1 MIKILKYPLIIA
13 LFSIIYS
20 NICMAL
26 EEPNY
31 QILKSNKN
39 YEIRKYN
46 NRLVVEV
53 EYSTEDS
60 GFRYLFNYISGE
72 NTKSEK
78 ISMTVPVTQS
88 VKINMT
94 APVTQSTKNGK
105 MVMQFFLPSKF
116 TLDTAPKPTND
127 KVSLVVLD
135 TEIYA
140 IIKYSGSVTRRNFQ
154 KHYKKLKEH
163 LIKDNINFIEP
174 AIKATYNGPFTL
186 PIFRRNEVMIK
197 INYNESN

>member
-1 MIKILKYPLIIA
+1 
-13 LFSIIYS
+13 
-20 NICMAL
+20 MAL

-88 VKINMT
+88 VKIDMT
-94 APVTQSTKNGK
+94 APVTQSTKNGR

-116 TLDTAPKPTND
+116 TLDTAPKPTNE

-197 INYNESN
+197 INYNGSN